1 MARTPQFGA
10 AKQVVMEGLP
20 QIYQQLEEL
29 VTLKAVDLVNS
40 ADRQEAMENDPGQN
54 NMQVAEGSIKSEA
67 QQGIMSALANMQ
79 RPQQPPMPQQAMGLP
94 QLPAN
99 NMAMPRAAQGG
110 IVGFAGK
117 GPSLVEEPA
126 LPTVEQQRERYKR
139 LKELEAKYM
148 AEGNQEALNNV
159 RRALENYEGSVAAQP
174 DKPTPENT
182 LQMAGGGIVALE
194 GGGFLDTI
202 TGGVSDLATYVAEN
216 PLEAAG
222 YASLLAPGG
231 VGLQLAGRGG
241 LAALRYLAPRALAGL
256 KTTGQALKTG
266 ATKAGTAATTR
277 PIKSGYG
284 SAVRGP
290 QGRFMSADAAKKAGL
305 DLNRTFSPARTG
317 AAAGTALLGA
327 DYLLDGDDATE
338 EEIIQE
344 VVNTP
349 EGTIEDTFAS
359 AMEQAG
365 STQETIDTAQDRLGE
380 QIGIREEAE
389 TKIAREADF
398 INVAQDLKQT
408 DPESSLFDR
417 KLEEIMKRSKS
428 PIRTISTFLQG
439 YGEGKFTGAS
449 KAMRAAEAQY
459 DNMEMDLL
467 KLQQANR
474 ISQQQF
480 DLNKQKI
487 ANEKEQLRILED
499 RYVTQG
505 RNEAKRIEATQN
517 YYDVLA
523 TGNESRTRIALQ
535 EAVDTYL
542 ADSLRLNADIARI
555 AKISIGDVGKLM
567 EDNTEEYNRA
577 RQTATQNYRNAVE
590 SGLFRGA
597 GVGTN
602 INTALPE
609 GVTVTRQD

>member
-1 MARTPQFGA
+1 
-10 AKQVVMEGLP
+10 
-20 QIYQQLEEL
+20 
-29 VTLKAVDLVNS
+29 
-40 ADRQEAMENDPGQN
+40 
-54 NMQVAEGSIKSEA
+54 
-67 QQGIMSALANMQ
+67 
-79 RPQQPPMPQQAMGLP
+79 
-94 QLPAN
+94 
-99 NMAMPRAAQGG
+99 
-110 IVGFAGK
+110 
-117 GPSLVEEPA
+117 
-126 LPTVEQQRERYKR
+126 
-139 LKELEAKYM
+139 
-148 AEGNQEALNNV
+148 
-159 RRALENYEGSVAAQP
+159 
-174 DKPTPENT
+174 
-182 LQMAGGGIVALE
+182 MAGGGIVALKE
-194 GGGFLDTI
+194 GGFPDLSGDGKVTRKDILMGRGVVNKAHGGVVALDEGGFLDTI
-202 TGGVSDLATYVAEN
+202 TGGAADLYEYAKEN
-216 PLEAAG
+216 PLEAVG

-241 LAALRYLAPRALAGL
+241 LAALRYLAPKALAGL

-266 ATKAGTAATTR
+266 ATQAGKFATTR

-317 AAAGTALLGA
+317 AIAGPALLGVDA
-327 DYLLDGDDATE
+327 LLDGDGATE

-389 TKIAREADF
+389 TQVSREGNF
-398 INVAQDLKQT
+398 FEVAEDLKQT
-408 DPESSLFDR
+408 DPESSIFDK

-523 TGNESRTRIALQ
+523 DGNESRTRIALQ

-542 ADSLRLNADIARI
+542 ADSLRLNADIANI
-555 AKISIGDVGKLM
+555 AKINIGEVGKLM

-577 RQTATQNYRNAVE
+577 RQRAAQNYRNAVE

-597 GVGTN
+597 GGAGQPIDAAQYFN
-602 INTALPE
+602 
-609 GVTVTRQD
+609 Q